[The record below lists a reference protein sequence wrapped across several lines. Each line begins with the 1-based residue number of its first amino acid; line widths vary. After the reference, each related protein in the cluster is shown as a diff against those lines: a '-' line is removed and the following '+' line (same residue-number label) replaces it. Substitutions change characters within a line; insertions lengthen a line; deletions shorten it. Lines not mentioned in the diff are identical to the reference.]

1 MNENEEV
8 VVNRKKISEN
18 SEESYEDSRRMITKT
33 TRFSMNEEAAVR
45 KKIKTCNEE
54 PLLVKLEKGNNL
66 RIFCSTT
73 AFEGVKQIIENTVSK
88 INKIEYI
95 RNEDQEGRIY
105 SESIRVREKESR
117 RNQVIYTVNIYR
129 TKSSLLSPQM
139 QKFILE
145 VIPIV
150 QLWALENKSA
160 IDISDQKLKKVL
172 SKLKIDQQL
181 LNKIK
186 GQELKEESFW
196 KHFEKYFDFVIE
208 SQISE
213 IKLGKKACKKGEQI
227 DKSVREGKE
236 KGVKETGGF
245 VRAESEKENLTET
258 SEENRNKSWSSNTEK
273 IKEANSQDNMGVTS
287 RTEPIVNYQEGQNIT
302 KIIK

>member
-1 MNENEEV
+1 M
-8 VVNRKKISEN
+8 KTQ
-18 SEESYEDSRRMITKT
+18 ESYEDSRRVITRT
-33 TRFSMNEEAAVR
+33 ARFSMNEEAAVR

-129 TKSSLLSPQM
+129 TKSSLLINGPQM

-160 IDISDQKLKKVL
+160 IDISDQKLRKVL
-172 SKLKIDQQL
+172 SKLKIEQQL
-181 LNKIK
+181 LNKIE
-186 GQELKEESFW
+186 GQELREESDDDDRAKAFN
-196 KHFEKYFDFVIE
+196 FVIE
-208 SQISE
+208 SQRE
-213 IKLGKKACKKGEQI
+213 VQVGKKGQKKGEES
-227 DKSVREGKE
+227 DNCGNWRLHEGRGRKSD
-236 KGVKETGGF
+236 
-245 VRAESEKENLTET
+245 
-258 SEENRNKSWSSNTEK
+258 RN
-273 IKEANSQDNMGVTS
+273 I
-287 RTEPIVNYQEGQNIT
+287 
-302 KIIK
+302 

>member
-1 MNENEEV
+1 MNEDEEV
-8 VVNRKKISEN
+8 VVNRKEVRKN
-18 SEESYEDSRRMITKT
+18 SEESYEDSRRVITRT
-33 TRFSMNEEAAVR
+33 ARFSMNEEAAVR

-129 TKSSLLSPQM
+129 TKSSLLINGPQM

-160 IDISDQKLKKVL
+160 IDISNQKLRKVL
-172 SKLKIDQQL
+172 RKLKVEKQL
-181 LNKIK
+181 LHKIE
-186 GQELKEESFW
+186 GHELKEESDYGN
-196 KHFEKYFDFVIE
+196 KAKAFDFVIK
-208 SQISE
+208 SQKSE
-213 IKLGKKACKKGEQI
+213 
-227 DKSVREGKE
+227 
-236 KGVKETGGF
+236 VK
-245 VRAESEKENLTET
+245 V
-258 SEENRNKSWSSNTEK
+258 
-273 IKEANSQDNMGVTS
+273 
-287 RTEPIVNYQEGQNIT
+287 GQRM
-302 KIIK
+302 